1 MFTVPVGEWFRTSSY
16 AWLRCALETSAMH
29 ACFDVGRVNVL
40 LEAHRTG
47 AANHTRELR
56 ALAALAQWF
65 ELPEMGAVS

>member
-1 MFTVPVGEWFRTSSY
+1 VLDMP
-16 AWLRCALETSAMH
+16 AMH
-29 ACFDVGRVNVL
+29 ACFDAGQVATL

-65 ELPEMGAVS
+65 ELPETCAAP

>member
-1 MFTVPVGEWFRTSSY
+1 MFTVPVGEWFRTSSF
-16 AWLRCALETSAMH
+16 AWLSGVLNTTAMDT
-29 ACFDVGRVNVL
+29 FFNVGQVMTL

-65 ELPEMGAVS
+65 ELSTSGDLP